1 MRSVNFDNPYLLLLA
16 IPLLLLVVIP
26 FVIAIRKENRQKSA
40 VASLIM
46 HVVIVC
52 LITLAAAGT
61 KVTTVLTETTVY
73 VVADVSY
80 SSERELD
87 RVDEY
92 IKEMSDNLPKNTK
105 LGVLCFGK
113 DSVLLYEA
121 GAEPKSV
128 REAEVDKSA
137 TDIASALK
145 DASLLYKEDVIKKMV
160 LISDGKSTD
169 ENSRGALISAME
181 ALDQKNISLDA
192 IFIDSTIDEGER
204 EVQISDVSAT
214 QKTYLDIESEA
225 KVLLQSSYEGQ
236 VKVTLYVK
244 GPEADEFEARPFTV
258 ESVTYGFNMIRVPL
272 ETSVAGVYDYRVEI
286 APESDICAENNTY
299 IFTQEIDPEIDILLV
314 TEKQS
319 DIDSLTSLYG
329 EKANVNAVLVQPG
342 KPLTTLPYTV
352 EELSQYDEIIISNVD
367 IRALP
372 NVTSFLHAVET
383 VVSQLGKNLT
393 TMGNLE
399 IQNKDDKNLGALSD
413 MLAVS
418 YGNQN
423 SDVKMYTLV
432 LDTSHSMNQAY
443 KFRAMKE
450 AAKSLLSLLAD
461 DDMVCVISFSGD
473 VETLQPPVRVGDKRN
488 QIVDLIDGLVP
499 TQGTFLGTALARAC
513 TIMQS
518 YDYKE
523 KQIMLISDGKT
534 NEFDKNPLQVAKELR
549 AFGIVASTINVS
561 TPDEISHALL
571 EKIAQTTGGT
581 YFYLE
586 DVDEVEDLIFAEVA
600 DEVTEVLIN
609 KDTPVHIEQMKDL
622 LLAGASGEDDD
633 ILSVPNV
640 QGYIQTKAK
649 VDATV
654 VLSVDYE
661 KESATV
667 RVPLYA
673 WREYGNGRVATL
685 ATNPSGEWI
694 STWDNEFRALIFGN
708 MVKSNLP
715 SEKIDYPF
723 EVTTDDRGISSTIT
737 VTPSYL
743 RADGKVL
750 MVVTYPNG
758 EQSEPI
764 ALTFDTQKYFAE
776 LDISECGVYK
786 IELNYSYDENKE
798 GIDTVIYKTVSYEP
812 EYNMFESYSPSSLH
826 TFVDGIVREESGII
840 IESDENDLAT
850 YEYSFVIPF
859 MIASMVIFVID
870 VGVRVIKLK
879 KKAKGGANMPKRG
892 EAR

>member
-26 FVIAIRKENRQKSA
+26 FIIAIRKENRQKSA

-46 HVVIVC
+46 HLVIVC

-92 IKEMSDNLPKNTK
+92 IKEMSENLPKNTK
-105 LGVLCFGK
+105 LGVVCFGK
-113 DSVLLYEA
+113 DSTILYEA
-121 GAEPKSV
+121 GAEPRSV
-128 REAEVDKSA
+128 KDAVVDKSA

-145 DASLLYKEDVIKKMV
+145 DASLLYKDDVIKKMV

-169 ENSRGALISAME
+169 ANSRGALISAME

-192 IFIDSTIDEGER
+192 IFIDSTIEEGER
-204 EVQISDVSAT
+204 EVQISDAQAT
-214 QKTYLDIESEA
+214 PKTYLNVESEA

-244 GPEADEFEARPFTV
+244 GPEATDYEARPFTV
-258 ESVTYGFNMIRVPL
+258 ESVTYGFNMIKLPL
-272 ETSVAGVYDYRVEI
+272 ESDVAGVYDYRVEI
-286 APESDICAENNTY
+286 EPESDICAENNSF
-299 IFTQEIDPEIDILLV
+299 IFTQEVDPEIDVLLV
-314 TEKQS
+314 TEKQE
-319 DIDSLTSLYG
+319 DIDALTALLG
-329 EKANVNAVLVQPG
+329 ENANIKSVLVKQG
-342 KPLTTLPYTV
+342 KPVKDLPYTV
-352 EELSQYDEIIISNVD
+352 EELSQFDEIIISNVD

-372 NVTSFLHAVET
+372 NVTSFLYAVET

-399 IQNKDDKNLGALSD
+399 IQNKDDENLGALSD

-418 YGNQN
+418 YGNQS
-423 SDVKMYTLV
+423 SDAKMYTLV

-450 AAKSLLSLLAD
+450 AAKSLLSLLSD
-461 DDMVCVISFSGD
+461 DDVVCVIAFSGN
-473 VETLQPPVRVGDKRN
+473 VETLQPPVRLGDKRN
-488 QIVDLIDGLVP
+488 QIVSLIDGLEP
-499 TQGTFLGTALARAC
+499 EQGTFLGTALARAS
-513 TIMQS
+513 TIMQA

-523 KQIMLISDGKT
+523 KQIMVITDGRT
-534 NEFDKNPLQVAKELR
+534 NEYDKNPLQIAKELR
-549 AFGIVASTINVS
+549 AFGIVASTINIS
-561 TPDEISHALL
+561 TADDTSVALL
-571 EKIAQTTGGT
+571 EKIATTTGGN
-581 YFYLE
+581 YFYLA
-586 DVDEVEDLIFAEVA
+586 DVDEVEELIFAEVA
-600 DEVTEVLIN
+600 DEVTESIIEA
-609 KDTPVHIEQMKDL
+609 DTPVHIEQMKDAL
-622 LLAGASGEDDD
+622 LLGKGGTGDD

-673 WREYGNGRVATL
+673 WREYGNGRASTL
-685 ATNPSGEWI
+685 ATSPSGAWT
-694 STWDNEFRALIFGN
+694 SSWDNEFKSLIFGN
-708 MVKSNLP
+708 MVNSNLP
-715 SEKIDYPF
+715 TEKIDYPF
-723 EVTTDDRGISSTIT
+723 EVTTEDRGTTTTIT
-737 VTPSYL
+737 VNPSSL
-743 RADGKVL
+743 RVDGVVT
-750 MVVTYPNG
+750 MVVTYPDG
-758 EQSEPI
+758 TVTEAPI
-764 ALTFDTQKYFAE
+764 TLTFDTQKYFTE
-776 LDISECGVYK
+776 LDISERGVYK
-786 IELNYSYDENKE
+786 IALNYSYDENKD
-798 GIDTVIYKTVSYEP
+798 GIDTVIYKSVSYEP
-812 EYNMFESYSPSSLH
+812 EYNMFESFTASSLH
-826 TFVDGIVREESGII
+826 AFVDGIVREESGII

-879 KKAKGGANMPKRG
+879 KKLKVTQQKRG

>member
-16 IPLLLLVVIP
+16 IPLLCLVIIP
-26 FVIAIRKENRQKSA
+26 FIIAIRKENRQKSA

-46 HVVIVC
+46 HIVIVC
-52 LITLAAAGT
+52 LVTLAAAGT

-92 IKEMSDNLPKNTK
+92 IKEMSENLPKNTK
-105 LGVLCFGK
+105 LGVVCFGK
-113 DSVLLYEA
+113 DSTILYEA
-121 GAEPKSV
+121 GAEPRSV
-128 REAEVDKSA
+128 KEAVVDKSA

-145 DASLLYKEDVIKKMV
+145 DASLLYKDDVIKKMV

-169 ENSRGALISAME
+169 ANSRGALISAME

-192 IFIDSTIDEGER
+192 IFIDSTIEEGER
-204 EVQISDVSAT
+204 EVQISDAQAT
-214 QKTYLDIESEA
+214 PKTYLNVESEA

-244 GPEADEFEARPFTV
+244 GPNSDEFEARPFTV
-258 ESVTYGFNMIRVPL
+258 EGVTYGFNMIKLPL
-272 ETSVAGVYDYRVEI
+272 ESDVAGVYDYRVEI
-286 APESDICAENNTY
+286 EPESDICSENNSF
-299 IFTQEIDPEIDILLV
+299 IFTQEIDPEIDVLLV

-319 DIDSLTSLYG
+319 DIDSLTALLG
-329 EKANVNAVLVQPG
+329 ENANINAVLVKPG

-372 NVTSFLHAVET
+372 NVTSFLYAVET

-399 IQNKDDKNLGALSD
+399 IQNKDDENLGALSD

-418 YGNQN
+418 YGNQS
-423 SDVKMYTLV
+423 SDAKMYTLV

-450 AAKSLLSLLAD
+450 AAKSLLSLLSD
-461 DDMVCVISFSGD
+461 DDVVCVIAFSGN

-488 QIVDLIDGLVP
+488 QIVSLIDGLEP
-499 TQGTFLGTALARAC
+499 AQGTFLGTALARAS

-523 KQIMLISDGKT
+523 KQVMVITDGRT
-534 NEFDKNPLQVAKELR
+534 NEYDKNPIQVANELR
-549 AFGIVASTINVS
+549 AFGIVASTINIS
-561 TPDEISHALL
+561 TADDTSVALL
-571 EKIAQTTGGT
+571 EKIAKTTGGN
-581 YFYLE
+581 YFYLA
-586 DVDEVEDLIFAEVA
+586 DVDEVEELIFAEVA
-600 DEVTEVLIN
+600 DEVTESMIEA
-609 KDTPVHIEQMKDL
+609 DTPVHIEQMKDSL
-622 LLAGASGEDDD
+622 LLGWGGTQDD
-633 ILSVPNV
+633 ILTVPNV

-661 KESATV
+661 KESATI

-694 STWDNEFRALIFGN
+694 SSWDDSFKSLIFGN

-723 EVTTDDRGISSTIT
+723 EVTTEDRGTLTTIT
-737 VTPSYL
+737 VNPSSL
-743 RADGKVL
+743 RVDGVVT
-750 MVVTYPNG
+750 MVVTYPDG
-758 EQSEPI
+758 TVSETPI
-764 ALTFDTQKYFAE
+764 PLTFDTQKYFAE
-776 LDISECGVYK
+776 LDISARGVYK
-786 IELNYSYDENKE
+786 IALNYSYDENKD
-798 GIDTVIYKTVSYEP
+798 GIDTVIYKSVSYEP
-812 EYNMFESYSPSSLH
+812 EYNMFESFTASSLH
-826 TFVDGIVREESGII
+826 AFVDGEVYEEKGII

-859 MIASMVIFVID
+859 MVASMVIFVVD
-870 VGVRVIKLK
+870 VAVRVIKLK
-879 KKAKGGANMPKRG
+879 KKAKTTQSKRGGAR
-892 EAR
+892 

>member
-16 IPLLLLVVIP
+16 IPLLSLVVIP
-26 FVIAIRKENRQKSA
+26 FIIAIRKENRQKSA

-46 HVVIVC
+46 HIVIVC

-92 IKEMSDNLPKNTK
+92 INEMSQNLPKNTK
-105 LGVLCFGK
+105 LGVVCFGK
-113 DSVLLYEA
+113 DSVVLYEA
-121 GAEPKSV
+121 GREPLSV
-128 REAEVDKSA
+128 KTAQVDKSA

-145 DASLLYKEDVIKKMV
+145 ETALLYKDDVIKKMV

-181 ALDQKNISLDA
+181 QLEQKNIQLDA
-192 IFIDSTIDEGER
+192 IFIDSTIEESEH
-204 EVQISDVSAT
+204 EVQISDVQVT
-214 QKTYLDIESEA
+214 PKTYLNIDSEA

-236 VKVTLYVK
+236 SKVTLYVK
-244 GPEADEFEARPFTV
+244 GPDDEEYKARPFTV
-258 ESVTYGFNMIRVPL
+258 ESVTYGYNMIRIPL
-272 ETSVAGVYDYRVEI
+272 ETGEAGVYDYRVEI
-286 APESDICAENNTY
+286 EPESDICLENNTF
-299 IFTQEIDPEIDILLV
+299 IFTQEIDPEIDVLLV

-319 DIDSLTSLYG
+319 DIDTLTSLLG
-329 EKANVNAVLVQPG
+329 ENANVNAVLVKPG

-352 EELSQYDEIIISNVD
+352 EELSGYDEIIISNVD

-372 NVTSFLHAVET
+372 NVTSFLHAVEI
-383 VVSQLGKNLT
+383 VVSQHGKNLT

-461 DDMVCVISFSGD
+461 DDMVSVISFSGD

-488 QIVDLIDGLVP
+488 QISQLIDGLEP

-513 TIMQS
+513 TIMKS

-534 NEFDKNPLQVAKELR
+534 NEFDQNPLSVARELG
-549 AFGIVASTINVS
+549 AYGIVTSTINVS
-561 TPDEISHALL
+561 TPDESSIDLL
-571 EKIAQTTGGT
+571 KKIAGATRGT

-586 DVDEVEDLIFAEVA
+586 DVDNVEELIFAEVA
-600 DEVTEVLIN
+600 DEVTEVIIE

-622 LLAGASGEDDD
+622 LLVGLKGDGDD
-633 ILSVPNV
+633 ITAVPNV
-640 QGYIQTKAK
+640 QGYIQTSAK

-685 ATNPSGEWI
+685 ATSPSGNFT
-694 STWDNEFRALIFGN
+694 SSWDDEFKSLLFGN

-715 SEKIDYPF
+715 SQKIDYPF
-723 EVTTDDRGISSTIT
+723 EITLDDHGVEAT
-737 VTPSYL
+737 VTVIPSSL
-743 RADGKVL
+743 RIDGAVT
-750 MVVTYPNG
+750 MVVTKPNG
-758 EQSEPI
+758 TVTEPI
-764 ALTFDTQKYFAE
+764 SLTFDTQKYFAD
-776 LDISECGVYK
+776 LDISERGIYK
-786 IELNYSYDENKE
+786 ITLNYSYDENKD
-798 GIDTVIYKTVSYEP
+798 GINATVYKTVSYEP
-812 EYNMFESYSPSSLH
+812 EYNMFESYTASSLH
-826 TFVDGIVREESGII
+826 TFVDGIVREEGGII
-840 IESDENDLAT
+840 IENDEDDLAT

-859 MIASMVIFVID
+859 MIASLVIFIFD
-870 VGVRVIKLK
+870 VAVRVIKLK
-879 KKAKGGANMPKRG
+879 KKAKAVRATRGGEIK
-892 EAR
+892 

>member
-16 IPLLLLVVIP
+16 IPLLSLVIIP
-26 FVIAIRKENRQKSA
+26 FIIAIRKENRQKSA

-46 HVVIVC
+46 HIVIVC

-92 IKEMSDNLPKNTK
+92 INEMSQNLPKNTK
-105 LGVLCFGK
+105 LGVVCFGK
-113 DSVLLYEA
+113 DAVVLYEA
-121 GAEPKSV
+121 GKEPLSV
-128 REAEVDKSA
+128 KTAQVDKSA

-145 DASLLYKEDVIKKMV
+145 ETALLYKDDVIKKMV

-181 ALDQKNISLDA
+181 QLEQKNIQLDA
-192 IFIDSTIDEGER
+192 IFIDSTIEESER
-204 EVQISDVSAT
+204 EVQISDVQVT
-214 QKTYLDIESEA
+214 PKTYLNIDSEA

-236 VKVTLYVK
+236 SKVTLYVK
-244 GPEADEFEARPFTV
+244 GPYDEEYKARPFTV
-258 ESVTYGFNMIRVPL
+258 ESVTYGYNMIRIPL
-272 ETSVAGVYDYRVEI
+272 ETGEAGVYDYRVEI
-286 APESDICAENNTY
+286 DPESDICLENNTF
-299 IFTQEIDPEIDILLV
+299 IFTQEIDPEIDVLLV

-319 DIDSLTSLYG
+319 DIDTLTSLLG
-329 EKANVNAVLVQPG
+329 ENANVNAVLVKPG

-352 EELSQYDEIIISNVD
+352 EELSGYDEIIISNVD

-372 NVTSFLHAVET
+372 NVTSFLHAVEI
-383 VVSQLGKNLT
+383 VVSQHGKNLT

-488 QIVDLIDGLVP
+488 QISQLIDGLVP

-513 TIMQS
+513 TIMKS

-534 NEFDKNPLQVAKELR
+534 NEFDQNPLSVARELG
-549 AFGIVASTINVS
+549 AYGIVASTINVS
-561 TPDEISHALL
+561 TPDENSIDLL
-571 EKIAQTTGGT
+571 KKIAGATRGT

-586 DVDEVEDLIFAEVA
+586 DVDNVEELIFAEVA
-600 DEVTEVLIN
+600 DEVTEVIIE

-622 LLAGASGEDDD
+622 LLVGLKGEGDD
-633 ILSVPNV
+633 ITAVPNV
-640 QGYIQTKAK
+640 QGYIQTSAK

-685 ATNPSGEWI
+685 ATSPSGNFT
-694 STWDNEFRALIFGN
+694 SSWDDEFKSLLFGN

-715 SEKIDYPF
+715 SQKIDYPF
-723 EVTTDDRGISSTIT
+723 EVTLDDHGIETT
-737 VTPSYL
+737 VTVVPSSL
-743 RADGKVL
+743 RIDGAVT
-750 MVVTYPNG
+750 MVVTKPDG
-758 EQSEPI
+758 TVTEPI
-764 ALTFDTQKYFAE
+764 SLTFDTQKYFAD
-776 LDISECGVYK
+776 LDISERGIYK
-786 IELNYSYDENKE
+786 ITLNYSYDENKD
-798 GIDTVIYKTVSYEP
+798 GINATVYKTVSYEP
-812 EYNMFESYSPSSLH
+812 EYNMFESYTASSLH
-826 TFVDGIVREESGII
+826 AFVDGIVREESGII
-840 IESDENDLAT
+840 IENDENDLAT

-859 MIASMVIFVID
+859 MIASLVIFIFD
-870 VGVRVIKLK
+870 VAVRVIKLK
-879 KKAKGGANMPKRG
+879 KKAKDTKR
-892 EAR
+892 EVR